1 MNANPLTAMG
11 DSIKHPVRRFA
22 DGGKLESAEEL
33 LKRLSGKYGVGGGAP
48 SLAPAQT
55 VATAPTKQAPP
66 SIGGAITALKNR
78 QQQIDQA
85 AGYACGGKIRGHANG
100 GKISGPGTPTSD
112 SIPAQVSE
120 TGEPIAVST
129 NERILSKD
137 QDAFME
143 KLAQDLGFPDL
154 DAMLEAGTGKPVGPT
169 IKAGIKAAV
178 DGMQPEQNPLV
189 QMIQQPSPVSLS
201 ASPSTSNAPYKL
213 GSSSDPHAVNPLT
226 TRPQA
231 EAPYQEAA
239 RNTPAQI
246 QTTVDSLFPSV
257 KRYANGGQIDPN
269 RDYSIPEEQLIA
281 AKNAIASAPAYT
293 PPAEKP
299 IDSARNFRETDFSM
313 VAADPKGFEAVRKA
327 VAPTAPTAAQA
338 AAAIRSPV
346 AAIQP
351 GAQERTFSAIPTA
364 VQSNPLLSDSYR
376 PTTSPRQTSF
386 TEIGTKESQGNP
398 LTSINMNAN
407 NEALAK
413 ANAIRQSMID
423 GDGTGP
429 KVTMLGN
436 SALTDTQNLMDKW
449 SREDG
454 TAAAI
459 QAASANPKAAGA
471 IASLTSSQMA
481 NDTNRQS
488 NTEANALT
496 QQGRQLAADVTMR
509 GQDISAA
516 TAEANRQG
524 NPLANELT
532 KTQTAAIQSGLDD
545 KKNIATMLAEIQDPK
560 TTPERRKV
568 VTDAVL
574 AAQGKT
580 VNDNRYVPHSVKTYN
595 DMGQITG
602 ETAMMFDKQ
611 TGQYVTPNGAPAS
624 TPPLPPKDQLKAGQT
639 YATRNGPAVWNGSEF
654 VPANT

>member
-1 MNANPLTAMG
+1 MNANPLTDM
-11 DSIKHPVRRFA
+11 KMPVRRFA
-22 DGGKLESAEEL
+22 DGGKVETAEEL
-33 LKRLSGKYGVGGGAP
+33 MARMNAKYGVSGKTSPTPQPAAP
-48 SLAPAQT
+48 KPVVTALVQPAS
-55 VATAPTKQAPP
+55 P
-66 SIGGAITALKNR
+66 SIAGAANVLKNR
-78 QQQIDQA
+78 KQQIDEA
-85 AGYACGGKIRGHANG
+85 AGYACGGKIKAHANG

-143 KLAQDLGFPDL
+143 KLAQDLGFQNL

-169 IKAGIKAAV
+169 IKAGEKGAQN
-178 DGMQPEQNPLV
+178 GMAPNPLAAYK
-189 QMIQQPSPVSLS
+189 IG
-201 ASPSTSNAPYKL
+201 STD
-213 GSSSDPHAVNPLT
+213 DPFAVNPT
-226 TRPQA
+226 AAVAKPD
-231 EAPYQEAA
+231 APYQEAA
-239 RNTPAQI
+239 QNSHDPIMMTP
-246 QTTVDSLFPSV
+246 VDSLFNSQ
-257 KRYANGGQIDPN
+257 RRFALGGTIDPN
-269 RDYSIPEEQLIA
+269 RDYSIPEEQQVA
-281 AKNAIASAPAYT
+281 AKQAIASAPAYT

-313 VAADPKGFEAVRKA
+313 AAADPKGFEAVRKA

-346 AAIQP
+346 ATIQP
-351 GAQERTFSAIPTA
+351 GAQERTFSAVPTA
-364 VQSNPLLSDSYR
+364 VQSNPLLNDNYR

-407 NEALAK
+407 NESLAR

-423 GDGTGP
+423 GDGSGP

-454 TAAAI
+454 TAAAMN
-459 QAASANPKAAGA
+459 QAIANPKSAGA
-471 IASLTSSQMA
+471 IASLASSQMA

-488 NTEANALT
+488 SADANALT
-496 QQGRQLAADVTMR
+496 QQGRQLAADVTKR

-545 KKNIATMLAEIQDPK
+545 KKAVSAMLAEIQDPK
-560 TTPERRKV
+560 TTPERRQ
-568 VTDAVL
+568 AL
-574 AAQGKT
+574 MQAYRLAQGKDPASKFI
-580 VNDNRYVPHSVKTYN
+580 VVPGGEYTDPENPLVKMKEPSRIFNT
-595 DMGQITG
+595 
-602 ETAMMFDKQ
+602 ETQ
-611 TGQYVTPNGAPAS
+611 QVVGAPQAAAAV
-624 TPPLPPKDQLKAGQT
+624 PPADKRVVGQT
-639 YATRNGPAVWNGSEF
+639 YQTPKGPMIWRGTGWEA
-654 VPANT
+654 A

>member
-11 DSIKHPVRRFA
+11 DSIKHPARRFA
-22 DGGKLESAEEL
+22 DGGKVESAEEL

-48 SLAPAQT
+48 SPDPAQT
-55 VATAPTKQAPP
+55 AAPAPTKQAPP
-66 SIGGAITALKNR
+66 SIGGAIAALKNR

-85 AGYACGGKIRGHANG
+85 AGYACGGKIKAHANG

-112 SIPAQVSE
+112 SIPARVSE
-120 TGEPIAVST
+120 TGEPIVVS
-129 NERILSKD
+129 NEERILSGA

-143 KLAQDLGFPDL
+143 KLAQDLGFQNL

-239 RNTPAQI
+239 RNAPVQI

-346 AAIQP
+346 ATIQP
-351 GAQERTFSAIPTA
+351 GAQERTFSAVPTA

-376 PTTSPRQTSF
+376 PTTSPKQTSF

-398 LTSINMNAN
+398 LTTINMNAN
-407 NEALAK
+407 NESLAR
-413 ANAIRQSMID
+413 ANAIRE
-423 GDGTGP
+423 GDGSGP

-454 TAAAI
+454 TAAAMN
-459 QAASANPKAAGA
+459 QAIANPKSAGA
-471 IASLTSSQMA
+471 IASLASSQMA

-488 NTEANALT
+488 SADANALT
-496 QQGRQLAADVTMR
+496 QQGRQLSADVTKR
-509 GQDISAA
+509 GQDINAREAA
-516 TAEANRQG
+516 ARLAG
-524 NPLANELT
+524 NPLANALT
-532 KTQTAAIQSGLDD
+532 QVQTDVLQSDLDNKKRAAAI
-545 KKNIATMLAEIQDPK
+545 MEEIQDPK
-560 TTPERRKV
+560 TTPERRKALL
-568 VTDAVL
+568 DSVL
-574 AAQGKT
+574 APLGKT
-580 VNDNRYVPHSVKTYN
+580 ANDNRYVPHSVKTYN

-624 TPPLPPKDQLKAGQT
+624 TPPLPPKDQLEAGQT